1 MLKLLPA
8 TVLAI
13 IALAT
18 AGVFT
23 FAEAQSPP
31 ARCGGPC
38 QQCRVQLGVVTDA
51 IGNLRYR
58 PNERA
63 WEHCITQARAGRDQ
77 RRALARR

>member
-1 MLKLLPA
+1 MLKLRPA

-38 QQCRVQLGVVTDA
+38 QQCRVQLGVVTDGTKGA
-51 IGNLRYR
+51 PWPGGDPGRTNK
-58 PNERA
+58 NEGGEPRSLQPFPS
-63 WEHCITQARAGRDQ
+63 H
-77 RRALARR
+77 